1 MLNTEA
7 MMTELLGAGVLPQSA
22 AVSIDQYSS
31 IVSIDPLYAGDYARE
46 IRNRVTG
53 AYDRILAKYLDMIAD
68 ESGVIS
74 NDDYAYVESLAS
86 NIVNRNM
93 DFIISDFKQ
102 RYTDD
107 VASYTDASGNTKP
120 INVGEQIDYS
130 DYEPLDAATPVNS
143 QQDYLEKMRRQ
154 VASLRNE
161 EESPK
166 QQTRD
171 VEQRSTTQKR
181 PATKTFEQQL
191 QRRIKSNIREQIK
204 DRTKVSLRDQVKQ
217 RMNKP
222 IHQQMKEQT
231 SKTIHQQMRSNARSA
246 SNKAFASKAKS
257 AVTKAKASATKAK
270 AVAKQTVSKGKA
282 AAKAIINLVKL
293 FLK

>member
-1 MLNTEA
+1 MALDKNA
-7 MMTELLGAGVLPQSA
+7 MELELMSTGVLPETA
-22 AVSIDQYSS
+22 KLAVSQYIS
-31 IVSIDPLYAGDYARE
+31 IKSIDPLYAGEYAKR
-46 IRNRVTG
+46 IRDEVTG
-53 AYDRILAKYLDMIAD
+53 AYTRILAKYLDMYTD
-68 ESGVIS
+68 ENGDIT
-74 NDDYAYVESLAS
+74 NDDYKYAEDLTSSYIS
-86 NIVNRNM
+86 RNM
-93 DFIISDFKQ
+93 DFIIADFRQ
-102 RYTDD
+102 RYTEDIALD
-107 VASYTDASGNTKP
+107 STGKP
-120 INVGEQIDYS
+120 INLNEQINYGTYEPVDYS
-130 DYEPLDAATPVNS
+130 PAAGIRVKDYTD
-143 QQDYLEKMRRQ
+143 KMRKQ
-154 VASLRNE
+154 VAELYKQKE
-161 EESPK
+161 TPK

-171 VEQRSTTQKR
+171 VEQRSTTQKQPTTR
-181 PATKTFEQQL
+181 SFEQQL
-191 QRRIKSNIREQIK
+191 QRRIKSNIHEQIK

>member
-22 AVSIDQYSS
+22 AVAIDQYSS

-53 AYDRILAKYLDMIAD
+53 AYDRILAKYLDMLAD
-68 ESGVIS
+68 ESGDIS

-93 DFIISDFKQ
+93 DFIIGDFKQ
-102 RYTDD
+102 RYADD
-107 VASYTDASGNTKP
+107 VAAYTDASGNTKP

-130 DYEPLDAATPVNS
+130 DYEPLNAVTSVNS
-143 QQDYLEKMRRQ
+143 QKDYLEKMRRQ
-154 VASLRNE
+154 VDSLRNE
-161 EESPK
+161 EETPK
-166 QQTRD
+166 QETRNI
-171 VEQRSTTQKR
+171 EQRSTTQKQ
-181 PATKTFEQQL
+181 PVTKTFEQQL
-191 QRRIKSNIREQIK
+191 QRRIKTNIHEQIK

-222 IHQQMKEQT
+222 INQQIKERT

-246 SNKAFASKAKS
+246 SNKAFASRAKAT
-257 AVTKAKASATKAK
+257 VTKAKATAAKAK
-270 AVAKQTVSKGKA
+270 AAATQTVSKGKA
-282 AAKAIINLVKL
+282 AAKAVINLIKL
-293 FLK
+293 LLK